1 MITSSREGR
10 NVIIT
15 TCESGDKFLMMSDLH
30 WDNPHCDRK
39 LLKAHLDKCLAENIY
54 FAVNGDLFCCMQ
66 GKYDPRRNKNDI
78 RPEHNVANY
87 LDALVNTA
95 IDWFK
100 PYAHLLVFV
109 GYGNHETAIIK
120 NCETDLIERFVSGL
134 NREAGS
140 NVLVGGY
147 GGWWIHRVSKGK
159 SSSFTFKTKYFHG
172 SAGGGVVTKGVI
184 HNNRMGVMIDGADC
198 IWSGHVH
205 ELYHHADM
213 VEELSYSPGN
223 GYRINMRY
231 VHHIRTASYKEEYD
245 EGYMGFHVERMRPP
259 KPLGAYLLELN
270 LERIRTPVDT
280 HIIVPNFVQW
290 RDK

>member
-1 MITSSREGR
+1 M
-10 NVIIT
+10 
-15 TCESGDKFLMMSDLH
+15 
-30 WDNPHCDRK
+30 
-39 LLKAHLDKCLAENIY
+39 
-54 FAVNGDLFCCMQ
+54 
-66 GKYDPRRNKNDI
+66 
-78 RPEHNVANY
+78 
-87 LDALVNTA
+87 
-95 IDWFK
+95 
-100 PYAHLLVFV
+100 VFV
-109 GYGNHETAIIK
+109 GYGNHETAITK

-147 GGWWIHRVSKGK
+147 GGWWIHRVLKGK
-159 SSSFTFKTKYFHG
+159 TTAVVFKTKYYHG
-172 SAGGGVVTKGVI
+172 SGGGGVVTKGVI
-184 HNNRMGVMIDGADC
+184 QNNRMGVMIDGADC

-213 VEELSYSPGN
+213 VEELAYAHNG

-259 KPLGAYLLELN
+259 KPLGAYLMELN
-270 LERIRTPVDT
+270 LERVSKPVDST
-280 HIIVPNFVQW
+280 YIVPTFVQW